1 MPFTVACLC
10 TEGEKEQ
17 GAVRAVTKAVS
28 RRSATTEARA
38 LSHAIP
44 SGIYWWTDLQCAVH

>member
-1 MPFTVACLC
+1 MAFTIACLC
-10 TEGEKEQ
+10 TEGEKEE

-44 SGIYWWTDLQCAVH
+44 SGICWWTDLQCAVH